1 MEQIFEAWQSQ
12 PGADMKGIQG
22 DGRSGAAVPVASC
35 LEPESVDDVD
45 YAFLNEN
52 TSQLRSVLL

>member
-1 MEQIFEAWQSQ
+1 
-12 PGADMKGIQG
+12 MKGIQG

-35 LEPESVDDVD
+35 LEPKSVDDVD

-52 TSQLRSVLL
+52 TSHLRIVLL

>member
-1 MEQIFEAWQSQ
+1 M
-12 PGADMKGIQG
+12 
-22 DGRSGAAVPVASC
+22 AAVARRYRLRLC

>member
-1 MEQIFEAWQSQ
+1 
-12 PGADMKGIQG
+12 MKGIQG

-45 YAFLNEN
+45 YAVINEN
-52 TSQLRSVLL
+52 TSQSHGVLL